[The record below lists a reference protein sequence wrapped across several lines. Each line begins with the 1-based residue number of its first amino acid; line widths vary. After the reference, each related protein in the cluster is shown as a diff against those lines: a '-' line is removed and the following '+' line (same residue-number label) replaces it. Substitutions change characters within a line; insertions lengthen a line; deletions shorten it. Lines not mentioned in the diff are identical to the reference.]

1 MVRRSQ
7 QTQPPATRHYQSVRA
22 FAYSSKFF
30 AFLVIFCA
38 PRKKSPGKRKS
49 TVLPQANTPIS
60 ESPIRLIP
68 GFVHAQTKFGGEAAA
83 EPSPYNKV
91 CTGFGTPSLAVAMM
105 RLKEQRRATRVFL

>member
-1 MVRRSQ
+1 
-7 QTQPPATRHYQSVRA
+7 RHYQSVRT

-30 AFLVIFCA
+30 FFFLVIFCA
-38 PRKKSPGKRKS
+38 PRKKSPRKRKS
-49 TVLPQANTPIS
+49 TVLPQANKQVS
-60 ESPIRLIP
+60 ESPIRFIP

-91 CTGFGTPSLAVAMM
+91 CTGFGTPSLDVAMM